1 MELVGREWLGKDIG
15 HAVIGQDVCKS
26 NDLRSDGFTDSMIGD
41 GVIFLLKHARR

>member
-1 MELVGREWLGKDIG
+1 MELVSRKWLGKDIG
-15 HAVIGQDVCKS
+15 QVVVGRDVCKS